1 MSEMS
6 TDEFLLPTNKDESDF
21 EKDEFDA
28 LASLASDDLTDAVYT
43 GWDMTS
49 AGDDELLSGT
59 TGNDAVYG
67 LDEKAAK
74 DARKADEVQKDRKM
88 PVAVIAGI
96 AIALLGCGGIVAYRH
111 MAATPEPAKPAATT
125 PAVTQP
131 KVTPPKVQQPAVEV
145 LDADGIQAI
154 INGAFMY
161 GEEDISIDPSRVIV
175 EVRDGHVLVTHQL
188 NEDDVP
194 DAARLVRMAGIRA
207 NVLAN
212 MLGGKNVSPVAGE
225 QGMGIIDVTW
235 VVRDAIGDAFVAVS
249 DVPGDIRT
257 SDEDPYGVLK
267 GAQGFAIAPEVL
279 AALGADTGLSEA
291 FGNAPADLDGNPIA
305 VVAKLATD
313 KSNDTTKTD
322 EKAKTTSSDTAS
334 TDYYDDEDEGDG
346 NTGGGGN
353 NNGGNNHQSVTPT
366 PTPTPDPTPTPTPDP
381 TPSTPTDGGEGDG
394 TGGGGGDEGGSS
406 TGGETGGETG
416 GSGGTA
422 TDS

>member
-6 TDEFLLPTNKDESDF
+6 TDEFLLPTNKDDSEF

-49 AGDDELLSGT
+49 AGDDEPLPGN
-59 TGNDAVYG
+59 TGNAAVYG
-67 LDEKAAK
+67 LDEKATK

-96 AIALLGCGGIVAYRH
+96 AIALLGCGGLVAYRQ
-111 MAATPEPAKPAATT
+111 MAAKPEPAKPASTTT

-131 KVTPPKVQQPAVEV
+131 KVTAPKVQQPAVEV
-145 LDADGIQAI
+145 LDVDAIQAI
-154 INGAFMY
+154 INGSFMY
-161 GEEDISIDPSRVIV
+161 GEEDITIDPSRVIV
-175 EVRDGHVLVTHQL
+175 EVRDGRVLVTHQL

-225 QGMGIIDVTW
+225 QGMGIVDVTW
-235 VVRDAIGDAFVAVS
+235 VVRDANGDAFVAVS

-257 SDEDPYGVLK
+257 SDDPYGVLK
-267 GAQGFAIAPEVL
+267 GSQGFVIAPEVL
-279 AALGADTGLSEA
+279 AALGPDTGLEEA
-291 FGNAPADLDGNPIA
+291 FGNAPADLDGSPIA
-305 VVAKLATD
+305 AAAKLAAEKTED
-313 KSNDTTKTD
+313 ATKKD
-322 EKAKTTSSDTAS
+322 EKTKSTSSDTS
-334 TDYYDDEDEGDG
+334 GTENYDDEEEDDG
-346 NTGGGGN
+346 NTGG
-353 NNGGNNHQSVTPT
+353 GGNNHQSVTPT
-366 PTPTPDPTPTPTPDP
+366 PTPTPEPTPTPTPEP
-381 TPSTPTDGGEGDG
+381 TPSTPTDGGEGGG
-394 TGGGGGDEGGSS
+394 TGGGSSEGGSS

-416 GSGGTA
+416 GSGGGTG
-422 TDS
+422 TDG